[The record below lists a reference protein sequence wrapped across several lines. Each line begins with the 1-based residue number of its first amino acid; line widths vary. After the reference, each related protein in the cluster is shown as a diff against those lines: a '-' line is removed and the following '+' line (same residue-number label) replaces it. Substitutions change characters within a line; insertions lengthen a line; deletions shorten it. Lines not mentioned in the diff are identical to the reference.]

1 MQKKIKIGIIGLG
14 TIGSGHYKRI
24 KSVPEF
30 EIVALADTCAAMMK
44 DYAEPKYSTGLE
56 LIHKGGVEAVVIGT
70 PHFDHVP
77 LGVAALKK
85 GLHVLVEKP
94 VAVEVKEA
102 RKLVAAHQDKTRILA
117 MMFNCRA
124 SPVNKKMR
132 EMVSS
137 GELGEIQRVS
147 MVVTHWFRPESYF
160 KSAGWRAT
168 WAGEGGGALLNQ
180 APHSLDLLQWIAGMP
195 SRVTAN
201 VGFGKWHDIEV
212 EDEVTALLE
221 YPNGATGTFV
231 TSTGEAPG
239 VNRIE
244 VAGDRGLLVCDNGIL
259 TFTRNE
265 MGTKKY
271 SATTAERFSKPPVWN
286 VSIPVSEQG
295 VDGHLAVIKNFR
307 DAILKG
313 APLVA
318 TGEEGVAS
326 LELAN
331 AMLMSGFTGKSVSLP
346 LNAAAYGRE
355 LAKRIK
361 TSRYKV

>member
-1 MQKKIKIGIIGLG
+1 
-14 TIGSGHYKRI
+14 
-24 KSVPEF
+24 
-30 EIVALADTCAAMMK
+30 
-44 DYAEPKYSTGLE
+44 
-56 LIHKGGVEAVVIGT
+56 LIAT

-77 LGVAALKK
+77 LGLAALKK

-102 RKLVAAHQDKTRILA
+102 RKLVAAHTDKTRVLA
-117 MMFNCRA
+117 VMFNCRA

-132 EMVSS
+132 EMVMA
-137 GELGEIQRVS
+137 GELGTIQRVS

-160 KSAGWRAT
+160 KSSGWRAT
-168 WAGEGGGALLNQ
+168 WAGEGGGVLLNQ

-195 SRVTAN
+195 SKVTAY
-201 VGFGKWHDIEV
+201 VGFGKRHDIEV

-221 YPNGATGTFV
+221 YPTGATGMFV

-244 VAGDRGLLVCDNGIL
+244 VAGDRGLLVCDNGVL

-265 MGTKKY
+265 IGTKQY
-271 SATTAERFSKPPVWN
+271 SAATSEWFSKPSVWN

-295 VDGHLAVIKNFR
+295 VDGHSEIFKNFR
-307 DAILKG
+307 DAILEG
-313 APLVA
+313 TALVA
-318 TGEEGVAS
+318 SGEEGVAS

-331 AMLMSGFTGKSVSLP
+331 AMLMSGFTGKSVTLP
-346 LNAAAYGRE
+346 LNASAYGRE

-361 TSRYKV
+361 TSRYKG